1 MKSVQDVPHDF
12 HAALDHAIRILAWQ
26 ENLPSDEMPPRWM
39 WNLDWELEDHF
50 LKVDAERRKKYGG
63 DDQSISD
70 DGSEPIWDENVY
82 AARFKE

>member
-1 MKSVQDVPHDF
+1 
-12 HAALDHAIRILAWQ
+12 
-26 ENLPSDEMPPRWM
+26 M
-39 WNLDWELEDHF
+39 WNLDWELEEHF

-70 DGSEPIWDENVY
+70 DSSEPIWDENIY